1 MPSLYQNL
9 NPPFLHLIGLF
20 ILFLIPLFPIYSKVY
35 VGGFMHFWGLTIDT
49 SSAVLLTVAMGL
61 AVDYAAHVGRHI
73 HRENLKI

>member
-1 MPSLYQNL
+1 
-9 NPPFLHLIGLF
+9 
-20 ILFLIPLFPIYSKVY
+20 
-35 VGGFMHFWGLTIDT
+35 MHFWGLTIDT